1 MKTGL
6 PRHLIMTFLPSWIL
20 ERSTSTLA
28 IARTS
33 ADADILTRKSGLV
46 VSFVRHLVTSPSPYA
61 LPCTVAFAPAAASRP
76 IDPTI
81 KYCTTRFETWEFFDL
96 YAAKEGILLV
106 SMLPLE
112 SLKGVSKLEVEAAST
127 VDCCRDCEDALEAM
141 REVEGVAERRDCFVA
156 EGRLCRVQLRR
167 AVLAVEVGGRMAT
180 VAGEGGY
187 LVVPMGAWEGSQ
199 TIEEE
204 RWALAPRKVI
214 GHNSEACDWLAFP
227 LLPLLSCSSALHY
240 AFHLI
245 RW

>member
-6 PRHLIMTFLPSWIL
+6 PRHLMMTFLPSWIL

-28 IARTS
+28 MARTS
-33 ADADILTRKSGLV
+33 ADADILTRKSGRV
-46 VSFVRHLVTSPSPYA
+46 VSFILHFIADPSPYA

-106 SMLPLE
+106 SILPFV
-112 SLKGVSKLEVEAAST
+112 SLKGVSKLEVEAASMFD

-156 EGRLCRVQLRR
+156 EGRVWRVQLRR

-180 VAGEGGY
+180 VGGKGES
-187 LVVPMGAWEGSQ
+187 LVVPMGAWEGCQES
-199 TIEEE
+199 
-204 RWALAPRKVI
+204 RKKD
-214 GHNSEACDWLAFP
+214 GH
-227 LLPLLSCSSALHY
+227 
-240 AFHLI
+240 
-245 RW
+245 